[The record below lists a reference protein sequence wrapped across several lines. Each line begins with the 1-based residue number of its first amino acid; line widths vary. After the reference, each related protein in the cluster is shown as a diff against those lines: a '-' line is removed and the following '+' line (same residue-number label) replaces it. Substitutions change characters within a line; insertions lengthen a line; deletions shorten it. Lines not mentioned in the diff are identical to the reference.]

1 MTTDMSQNTLQEISD
16 AGVSIWLDDLSRD
29 RLHDGSL
36 ETLISDSH
44 VVGVTTNPSIFS
56 AAIAKSTLYQADILD
71 MASKGYSTIEIV
83 TQLTTDDVRNA
94 CDLFAPTF
102 VSSNGVDGRVSIE
115 VDPELA
121 YDTSATV
128 SRGKY
133 LWSVVKRPNL
143 LIKVPATME
152 GLPAIEEL
160 TAQGISVNVTL
171 IFSVERYRMVMDSYL
186 RGLERRV
193 INQLPINQIHSVASF
208 FISRIDSLVDERL
221 DASSPTSA
229 LRGKAAIANAHL
241 AYEAFLHLT
250 SSARW
255 NKLAS
260 AGANFQRPLWAS
272 TGVKDKSYVSTKY
285 VVELVADNCVNT
297 MPENTL
303 NELRA
308 NGIVR
313 GDTIT
318 ANFDQAREVLKD
330 LALAGID
337 FEYVVRH
344 LESDGVGKFEKAWK
358 ELLNNVSTVAH
369 PNEVTQ

>member
-1 MTTDMSQNTLQEISD
+1 MSTDMSQNTLQEISD

-36 ETLISDSH
+36 EKLISNSH

-102 VSSNGVDGRVSIE
+102 VSSSGVDGRVSIE

-133 LWSVVKRPNL
+133 LWSVVRRPNL

-193 INQLPINQIHSVASF
+193 TNNLPINQIHSVASF
-208 FISRIDSLVDERL
+208 FISRIDSLVDEQL
-221 DASSPTSA
+221 DASSPASV

-241 AYEAFLHLT
+241 AYEAFLKVT

-255 NKLAS
+255 SKLAS
-260 AGANFQRPLWAS
+260 NGANFQRPLWAS
-272 TGVKDKSYVSTKY
+272 TGVKDKAYVSTKY

-330 LALAGID
+330 LAQAGID
-337 FEYVVRH
+337 FDYVVRH
-344 LESDGVGKFEKAWK
+344 LETDGVGKFEKAWK
-358 ELLNNVSTVAH
+358 ELLNNVSTVTH
-369 PNEVTQ
+369 PNEVAQ

>member
-193 INQLPINQIHSVASF
+193 INKLPINQIHSVASF
-208 FISRIDSLVDERL
+208 FISRIDSFVDEQL
-221 DASSPTSA
+221 DASSPTSV

-241 AYEAFLHLT
+241 AYEAFLQVT

-255 NKLAS
+255 SKLAS
-260 AGANFQRPLWAS
+260 HGANFQRPLWAS
-272 TGVKDKSYVSTKY
+272 TGVKDKLYVSTKY

-303 NELRA
+303 NELRT

-330 LALAGID
+330 LARAGID

-344 LESDGVGKFEKAWK
+344 LETDGVGKFEKAWK

-369 PNEVTQ
+369 PNEVAQ

>member
-1 MTTDMSQNTLQEISD
+1 MATDMSQNTLQEISD

-36 ETLISDSH
+36 VTLISDSH

-193 INQLPINQIHSVASF
+193 INKLPINQIHSVASF
-208 FISRIDSLVDERL
+208 FISRIDSFVDEQL
-221 DASSPTSA
+221 DASSPTSV

-241 AYEAFLHLT
+241 AYEAFLQVT

-255 NKLAS
+255 SKLAS
-260 AGANFQRPLWAS
+260 HGANFQRPLWAS
-272 TGVKDKSYVSTKY
+272 TGVKDKLYVSTKY

-303 NELRA
+303 NELRT

-344 LESDGVGKFEKAWK
+344 LETDGVGKFEKAWK

-369 PNEVTQ
+369 PNEVAQ

>member
-1 MTTDMSQNTLQEISD
+1 MATDMSQNTLQEISD

-36 ETLISDSH
+36 VTLISDSH

-193 INQLPINQIHSVASF
+193 INKLPINQIHSVASF
-208 FISRIDSLVDERL
+208 FISRIDSFVDEQL
-221 DASSPTSA
+221 DASSPTSV

-241 AYEAFLHLT
+241 AYEAFLQVT

-255 NKLAS
+255 SKLAS
-260 AGANFQRPLWAS
+260 HGANFQRPLWAS
-272 TGVKDKSYVSTKY
+272 TGVKDKLYVSTKY

-303 NELRA
+303 NELRT

-344 LESDGVGKFEKAWK
+344 LETDGVGKFEKAWK
-358 ELLNNVSTVAH
+358 ELLNNVSTVVH
-369 PNEVTQ
+369 PNEVAQ

>member
-1 MTTDMSQNTLQEISD
+1 MSTDMSQNTLQEISD

-36 ETLISDSH
+36 EKLISNSH

-102 VSSNGVDGRVSIE
+102 VSSSGVDGRVSIE

-133 LWSVVKRPNL
+133 LWSVVRRPNL

-193 INQLPINQIHSVASF
+193 TNNLPINQIHSVASF
-208 FISRIDSLVDERL
+208 FISRIDSLVDEQL
-221 DASSPTSA
+221 DASSPASV

-241 AYEAFLHLT
+241 AYEAFLKVT

-255 NKLAS
+255 SKLAS
-260 AGANFQRPLWAS
+260 NGANFQRPLWA
-272 TGVKDKSYVSTKY
+272 
-285 VVELVADNCVNT
+285 

-330 LALAGID
+330 LAQAGID
-337 FEYVVRH
+337 FDYVVRH
-344 LESDGVGKFEKAWK
+344 LETDGVGKFEKAWK
-358 ELLNNVSTVAH
+358 ELLNNVSTVTH
-369 PNEVTQ
+369 PNEVAQ